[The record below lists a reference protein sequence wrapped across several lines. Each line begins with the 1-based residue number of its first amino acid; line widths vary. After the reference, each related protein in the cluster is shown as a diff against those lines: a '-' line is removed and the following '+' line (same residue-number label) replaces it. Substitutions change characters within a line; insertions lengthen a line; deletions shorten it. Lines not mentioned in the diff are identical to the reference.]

1 MKWAMLAAMVLS
13 VAAAP
18 LARAD
23 SFSRHMREI
32 MADSHNAYPADL
44 PRALYVCA
52 DTTIRTMRPGS
63 GMPSAQDIDRA
74 EPLCVMAAQQLGLF
88 PKP

>member
-1 MKWAMLAAMVLS
+1 MKLVIAATLALA
-13 VAAAP
+13 AAAP

-44 PRALYVCA
+44 SRALYVCA

-63 GMPSAQDIDRA
+63 GTPSAQDIDRA